1 MNALF
6 GVGAI
11 SGVLYGIFVD
21 GTYFKIFFAV
31 LAFYTIVFNN
41 LLVNKKQTTKRK
53 NIMGTTWGAPNDPTS
68 YIVVDYDVT
77 KALPYIKKL
86 NDSQKEAK
94 ITVTHLISK
103 GMAVG
108 IHRIRRDMGRIKW
121 GYF

>member
-53 NIMGTTWGAPNDPTS
+53 NIMGTTWGAPSDPTS